1 VETVSTVDNNLA
13 RGCFRLLESIFL
25 DNAEKRKIA
34 LRDDEVASVAL
45 RLQCFICLT
54 LSCCELC
61 AREHVQSEILYLHR
75 RCALVLQHRAK
86 TMGTRYRQSSDPEP
100 QTAYADLRSL
110 VHHEHHQKTRGW
122 RERVHNNSVRE
133 GT

>member
-1 VETVSTVDNNLA
+1 METVLTVDNNLA

-61 AREHVQSEILYLHR
+61 ALEHVQSEILHLHR
-75 RCALVLQHRAK
+75 RCAMFSDTKHVMCTKKAFMQKHFVL
-86 TMGTRYRQSSDPEP
+86 E
-100 QTAYADLRSL
+100 
-110 VHHEHHQKTRGW
+110 
-122 RERVHNNSVRE
+122 
-133 GT
+133 